1 MSENL
6 KRAESLFNRIMN
18 QNGMSGRTENN
29 NSSSKNVANSNY
41 NQSNNISHSNSNSHN
56 ASGQNNHSQ
65 SQNNHHSHS
74 HHKSFKYNK
83 ASNYSN
89 TFNGQF
95 NQPANIDL
103 PKRDPLKLS
112 QETLD
117 DIPENHHVL
126 PYCWTIWHHS
136 RSRPK
141 QKELINISPEPASED
156 ATSED
161 SGQQAA
167 AAVDSYLQTTK
178 EIEFS
183 AVHGQKASTKNIGSL
198 EQLWLSMSSLKKTY
212 ELAIGTELLIFKSGI
227 NPVWEDPM
235 NTKGGRWVFRFN
247 RRSNTG
253 SNASNIN
260 DNDTVLK
267 VRQRTSL
274 IWERLLIKTI
284 TGSIIPEGNYSEEI
298 QDLLLNDIC
307 GLVLS
312 VRKDE
317 DIISIWNCNLN
328 FNKKRVNPE
337 EKDEDRKSQ
346 TKKLTSFQA
355 RRIICDSILR
365 VIRECDLI
373 SQGSDCIST
382 LDSGSN
388 ERVFGVSFEYR
399 LHSDNNNPSIIN
411 NGGEGKYNR
420 RFTKPYHNH
429 NHHNHNHSKND
440 SDN

>member
-18 QNGMSGRTENN
+18 QNGMNGKNENSGF
-29 NSSSKNVANSNY
+29 SGKNGANSNY
-41 NQSNNISHSNSNSHN
+41 NSHN
-56 ASGQNNHSQ
+56 NVNHSNHSQ
-65 SQNNHHSHS
+65 QNSHHSHS
-74 HHKSFKYNK
+74 HHKSYKYNK
-83 ASNYSN
+83 ASNY
-89 TFNGQF
+89 NGNHNSQY
-95 NQPANIDL
+95 NQPSNVDL

-112 QETLD
+112 QETLES
-117 DIPENHHVL
+117 IPEDHHIL
-126 PYCWTIWHHS
+126 PYCWTVWHHS
-136 RSRPK
+136 RARPK
-141 QKELINISPEPASED
+141 LKDAVSASPEPVNED
-156 ATSED
+156 NNTGDENGQATA
-161 SGQQAA
+161 G
-167 AAVDSYLQTTK
+167 AVDSYLQTTN

-183 AVHGQKASTKNIGSL
+183 AVNGKTSTKNIGSL

-212 ELAIGTELLIFKSGI
+212 ELAIGTELLVFKSGI
-227 NPVWEDPM
+227 NPVWEDPI

-247 RRSNTG
+247 RRSNN
-253 SNASNIN
+253 SNNHSASLA
-260 DNDTVLK
+260 DNDSVLK

-274 IWERLLIKTI
+274 IWERLLLKTI
-284 TGSIIPEGNYSEEI
+284 TGSIIPDGNYSEEI

-328 FNKKRVNPE
+328 FNKKRAIPD
-337 EKDEDRKSQ
+337 EKDDDKKNQ
-346 TKKLTSFQA
+346 NKKLTSFQA

-373 SQGSDCIST
+373 FQGSDCITT

-399 LHSDNNNPSIIN
+399 LHSDNNNPSMIN
-411 NGGEGKYNR
+411 PGADGKYNR
-420 RFTKPYHNH
+420 RYTKPYHG
-429 NHHNHNHSKND
+429 HHNHNHSKND

>member
-18 QNGMSGRTENN
+18 QNGMSGRTDSNS
-29 NSSSKNVANSNY
+29 SSSKNITNVNY
-41 NQSNNISHSNSNSHN
+41 NHSNNSSHNNSSSHN

-74 HHKSFKYNK
+74 HHKSYKYNK
-83 ASNYSN
+83 ASNYN
-89 TFNGQF
+89 NFNGQY

-112 QETLD
+112 QETVD
-117 DIPENHHVL
+117 DIPENHHIL

-141 QKELINISPEPASED
+141 QKELTNVSPEPTTED
-156 ATSED
+156 ANNDD

-167 AAVDSYLQTTK
+167 AAVDSYLQTTN

-183 AVHGQKASTKNIGSL
+183 TINGQKSSTKHIGSL
-198 EQLWLSMSSLKKTY
+198 EQLWMSMSSLKKTY

-227 NPVWEDPM
+227 NPVWEDPI

-247 RRSNTG
+247 RRSNTS
-253 SNASNIN
+253 SNSSNIN

-274 IWERLLIKTI
+274 IWERLLMKTI

-337 EKDEDRKSQ
+337 EKDEEKKAQ
-346 TKKLTSFQA
+346 NKKLTSFQA

-365 VIRECDLI
+365 IIRECDLI

-420 RFTKPYHNH
+420 RFNKPYHNH
-429 NHHNHNHSKND
+429 HHNHSKND